1 MNESTYRERK
11 RRVLMHCHY
20 GEENFCDG
28 SINLSQVKP
37 GTGIKRGRCRYFRK
51 GRCCKKG
58 IADCK

>member
-1 MNESTYRERK
+1 MQGEKKVQRNCY
-11 RRVLMHCHY
+11 Y
-20 GEENFCDG
+20 GVENFCDG

-58 IADCK
+58 IAEQL